1 MADPKIKPSYPE
13 RQTLSSHG
21 TVFLFTLPSR
31 SADLY
36 DNWRLSLGLG
46 LRAKEELGSAFC
58 SDAFVC
64 GGKISSFC

>member
-1 MADPKIKPSYPE
+1 M
-13 RQTLSSHG
+13 SSHG
-21 TVFLFTLPSR
+21 TVFLFALRSR

-36 DNWRLSLGLG
+36 DSWRLSLGLG

-58 SDAFVC
+58 SDAFVR